1 MGSSINT
8 INTINSIISS
18 HIMSGIKLTYFNLKG
33 RAELARLILAQAE
46 VEYEDCRI
54 EKEDWP
60 ELKKSL
66 PLGQLPVV
74 EVEGTTIRQSMTIAR
89 YLARRFGLAGKTDI
103 DAAEADQAV
112 DAVTDLV
119 NDAGSVMREKD
130 EAKKAEMMTKIKSER
145 LPNWLKMMEALLNS
159 KGGDHFAG
167 KQLTWADIA
176 VYYVLCSWILGEINF
191 SECPK
196 LKTLVETVK
205 NLPNIKKWIETMPE
219 TPY

>member
-8 INTINSIISS
+8 VNSIISS
-18 HIMSGIKLTYFNLKG
+18 LIMSGIKLTYFNLKG

-74 EVEGTTIRQSMTIAR
+74 EVEGTTIGQSMTITR
-89 YLARRFGLAGKTDI
+89 YLAKRFGLAGKTDV

-112 DAVTDLV
+112 DALNDLMNSV
-119 NDAGSVMREKD
+119 IPVMREQD
-130 EAKKAEMMTKIKSER
+130 EEKKTETM
-145 LPNWLKMMEALLNS
+145 PNWLKMMETLLTS
-159 KGGDHFAG
+159 KGGIHFAG
-167 KQLTWADIA
+167 NQLTWADIA
-176 VYYVLCSWILGEINF
+176 IYHTLDMFQGRF
-191 SECPK
+191 SIDFEDCPK
-196 LKTLVETVK
+196 LKKLIETVK
-205 NLPNIKKWIETMPE
+205 NLPNIQKWEAARPNTSM
-219 TPY
+219 

>member
-1 MGSSINT
+1 MGSI
-8 INTINSIISS
+8 
-18 HIMSGIKLTYFNLKG
+18 IMSGIKLTYFNLKG
-33 RAELARLILAQAE
+33 RAELARLILAQAG
-46 VEYEDCRI
+46 VDYEDCRI
-54 EKEDWP
+54 QREEWS
-60 ELKKSL
+60 ELKKTF
-66 PLGQLPVV
+66 PLGQLPVL
-74 EVEGTTIRQSMTIAR
+74 EMDGQTLGQSMTIAR
-89 YLARRFGLAGKTDI
+89 YLARRFGLAGKNDL

-130 EAKKAEMMTKIKSER
+130 EAKKAE
-145 LPNWLKMMEALLNS
+145 MMEALLNS

-191 SECPK
+191 SQCPK
-196 LKTLVETVK
+196 LKKLVETVK
-205 NLPNIKKWIETMPE
+205 NLPNIKKWVETMPE

>member
-1 MGSSINT
+1 MG
-8 INTINSIISS
+8 IICSCPS
-18 HIMSGIKLTYFNLKG
+18 NIIMGIIMSGIKLTYFNLKG
-33 RAELARLILAQAE
+33 RAELARLILAQAG
-46 VEYEDCRI
+46 VDYEDCRI
-54 EKEDWP
+54 QGEEWA
-60 ELKKSL
+60 ELKKTF
-66 PLGQLPVV
+66 PLGQLPVL
-74 EVEGTTIRQSMTIAR
+74 EMEGQTLGQSMTIAR
-89 YLARRFGLAGKTDI
+89 YLARRFGLAGQNDL

-119 NDAGSVMREKD
+119 NDPGSVMREKD
-130 EAKKAEMMTKIKSER
+130 EPKKAEMMTKIKSER

-176 VYYVLCSWILGEINF
+176 VYYVLCSWILGERNF
-191 SECPK
+191 SQCPK
-196 LKTLVETVK
+196 LKKLVKTVK